1 MLEDM
6 KEYVNKLN
14 LNNKVLFAGRIDFN
28 NLFEIIDTMP
38 MRKREMKSD
47 PRNCS

>member
-1 MLEDM
+1 MWLLGYDGNVKAHSED
-6 KEYVNKLN
+6 NQL
-14 LNNKVLFAGRIDFN
+14 LH